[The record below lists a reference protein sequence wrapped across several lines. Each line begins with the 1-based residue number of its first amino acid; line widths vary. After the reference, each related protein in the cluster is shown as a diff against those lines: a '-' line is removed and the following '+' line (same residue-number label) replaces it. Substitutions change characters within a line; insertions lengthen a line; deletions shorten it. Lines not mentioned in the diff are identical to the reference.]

1 MINAATSIYAF
12 NAGAISPG
20 TAIIEGPCDRRTAL
34 TLDSPPGNFSPPPA
48 VVQPAAAANDAR
60 SIEPTAAQF
69 CAAPPWEC
77 WSQVPRDPDL
87 IRDLGPWCL
96 EIFSGSAGL
105 SSQRRLH
112 GLQILPPIDVTRSDT
127 VQEPTDIFDA
137 EFFSF
142 VLLLCRMGAVA
153 FLHLGTPCS
162 SFSLARWRPGGRPD
176 PRIAH

>member
-1 MINAATSIYAF
+1 MRP
-12 NAGAISPG
+12 PG
-20 TAIIEGPCDRRTAL
+20 DFGLDPTAP
-34 TLDSPPGNFSPPPA
+34 TLDRPPGNFSPPPA

-60 SIEPTAAQF
+60 SIEPTAAQC
-69 CAAPPWEC
+69 CAAPPWGC

-105 SSQRRLH
+105 SSQWRLH
-112 GLQILPPIDVTRSDT
+112 GLQVLPPIDVTRSDT
-127 VQEPTDIFDA
+127 VQEPTDILDA

-153 FLHLGTPCS
+153 FLHLGTPMLFIQFGS
-162 SFSLARWRPGGRPD
+162 IATRWAATCQIQGLPTRS
-176 PRIAH
+176 